1 MMITAILIPLFV
13 QVALTFAL
21 LFWAAGRRTRDI
33 RTGAVDP
40 RRIALREPAW
50 PAATAKVAY
59 SFSNQ
64 LELPVLFYVLV
75 LLLIDLRHA
84 DLIFVV
90 LAWLFVLARL
100 AHAGIHV
107 TRNVVAW
114 RGPVFGIGAVIL
126 GIIWVIFAVE
136 ILTRT

>member
-1 MMITAILIPLFV
+1 MMTVAILIPLFV
-13 QVALTFAL
+13 QVALAFGL
-21 LFWAAGRRTRDI
+21 LFWSGALRTRAI

-50 PAATAKVAY
+50 PAATAQVAY

-64 LELPVLFYVLV
+64 FELPVLFYVLV
-75 LLLIDLRHA
+75 ALLIELRHA
-84 DLIFVV
+84 DLLFVV
-90 LAWLFVLARL
+90 LAWLFVLFRL
-100 AHAGIHV
+100 LHAGIHV

-114 RGPVFGIGAVIL
+114 RGPVFAVGAVIL
-126 GIIWVIFAVE
+126 LIMWVIFAVE

>member
-1 MMITAILIPLFV
+1 MMIVAILIPLFV

-21 LFWAAGRRTRDI
+21 LFWAAARRTRDI

-40 RRIALREPAW
+40 NRIALREPLW
-50 PAATAKVAY
+50 PGPTAQVAY
-59 SFSNQ
+59 AFGNQ

-75 LLLIDLRHA
+75 GLLIELHHA
-84 DLIFVV
+84 DLLFVV
-90 LAWLFVLARL
+90 LAWLFVIARL

-107 TRNVVAW
+107 TRNVIAW

-126 GIIWVIFAVE
+126 LIMWVIFAVE